1 MTEIDLDLL
10 ATVSSLAGPG
20 ASTDVTAVARA
31 LAEAPDAN
39 GQPIDDLDAA
49 LRRLAH
55 DGLVDV
61 ADGEGDAG
69 GRDGSAAVTVTPEG
83 WAAIQPEY
91 PT

>member
-20 ASTDVTAVARA
+20 ASTDVAAVARA
-31 LAEAPDAN
+31 LDGAPDAN
-39 GQPIDDLDAA
+39 GEPIGDLDAA
-49 LRRLAH
+49 LRRLAE

-61 ADGEGDAG
+61 ADG
-69 GRDGSAAVTVTPEG
+69 DGQDAAVTVTPEG

>member
-20 ASTDVTAVARA
+20 ASTDVAAVARA
-31 LAEAPDAN
+31 LDEAPDAN
-39 GQPIDDLDAA
+39 GEPIDDLDAA
-49 LRRLAH
+49 LHRLAE

-61 ADGEGDAG
+61 ADGEGDG
-69 GRDGSAAVTVTPEG
+69 AAVTVTPEG